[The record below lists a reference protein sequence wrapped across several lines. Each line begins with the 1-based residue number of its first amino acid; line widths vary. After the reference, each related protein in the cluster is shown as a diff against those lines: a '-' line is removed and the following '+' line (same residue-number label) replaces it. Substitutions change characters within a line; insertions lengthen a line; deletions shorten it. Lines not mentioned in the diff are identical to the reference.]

1 MLRGYIVGGEKRWF
15 EDRRNKI
22 FILGYNSAENS
33 NDLGEKERREA
44 YVMSDATVRASSA
57 ACHLSSHS

>member
-33 NDLGEKERREA
+33 NDLGEKGREA
-44 YVMSDATVRASSA
+44 YVISDATFEQVAQPA
-57 ACHLSSHS
+57 I

>member
-33 NDLGEKERREA
+33 NDLGEKGREA
-44 YVMSDATVRASSA
+44 YVVSDATVRASSA